1 MSSKEIIALVTG
13 GSRGIGRAISVRLSD
28 SGAFVF
34 INYHQNEKAAAETL
48 RIIRDKGGDGEI
60 CRFDVSDFTATQ
72 ESIQSII
79 DTKGTIDILVN
90 NAAVSIDGLFV
101 RTKEQDWDNIIDTN
115 LKGTF
120 NCCRAVTRHMMKQRS
135 GRIVNIS
142 SVVAEV
148 GNAGQTLYSAS
159 KAGVLGLTKSLARE
173 LGPRNIC
180 VNAVAPGYI
189 ETDMTDSLSEENRA
203 KIIRQIPLSRP
214 GTPEDVAGAVAF
226 LVSGDADYITGHVI
240 RVGGGIYS

>member
-1 MSSKEIIALVTG
+1 MMLKETIALVTG
-13 GSRGIGRAISVRLSD
+13 GSRGIGRAISVRLSA

-34 INYHQNEKAAAETL
+34 INYHQNKKAAAETL
-48 RIIRDKGGDGEI
+48 RIIQDKGGNGEI
-60 CRFDVSDFTATQ
+60 GRFDVSDFTATQ
-72 ESIQSII
+72 EAIRNIVK
-79 DTKGTIDILVN
+79 TKGTIDILVN

-101 RTKEQDWDNIIDTN
+101 RTKEQDWNHIIDTN

-120 NCCRAVTRHMMKQRS
+120 NCCRAVTKHMMKQRS

-142 SVVAEV
+142 SVVAES

-159 KAGVLGLTKSLARE
+159 KAGILGLTKSLARE

-180 VNAVAPGYI
+180 VNAVAPGFI
-189 ETDMTDSLSEENRA
+189 DTDMTGSLSEENRA
-203 KIIRQIPLSRP
+203 KIISQIPLSRP

-226 LVSGDADYITGHVI
+226 LVSRDADYITGHVI
-240 RVGGGIYS
+240 SVCGGIYT

>member
-1 MSSKEIIALVTG
+1 MSSEETIALVTG
-13 GSRGIGRAISVRLSD
+13 GSRGIGRAISVRLSE

-48 RIIRDKGGDGEI
+48 RIIQDKGGNGKI

-72 ESIQSII
+72 EAIRDIL
-79 DTKGTIDILVN
+79 DTKGPIDILVN

-101 RTKEQDWDNIIDTN
+101 RTKEKDWNNIIDTN

-120 NCCRAVTRHMMKQRS
+120 NCCRAVIKHMMKQRS

-142 SVVAEV
+142 SVVAEG

-159 KAGVLGLTKSLARE
+159 KAGILGLTKSLARE

-180 VNAVAPGYI
+180 VNAVAPGFI
-189 ETDMTDSLSEENRA
+189 KTDMTDSLPEENRA
-203 KIIRQIPLSRP
+203 NIISQIPLSRP
-214 GTPEDVAGAVAF
+214 GTPEDVAGVVAL
-226 LVSGDADYITGHVI
+226 LVSRDADYITGQIIQVC
-240 RVGGGIYS
+240 GGIYT

>member
-1 MSSKEIIALVTG
+1 MSSEETIALVTG

-48 RIIRDKGGDGEI
+48 RIIRDKGGDGKI

-72 ESIQSII
+72 VAIRNIL

-90 NAAVSIDGLFV
+90 NAAVSTDGLFV
-101 RTKEQDWDNIIDTN
+101 RTKEKDWNKIIDTN

-120 NCCRAVTRHMMKQRS
+120 NCCRAVIKHMMKQRS

-142 SVVAEV
+142 SVVAEG

-159 KAGVLGLTKSLARE
+159 KAGILGLTKSLARE

-180 VNAVAPGYI
+180 VNAVTPGFI

-203 KIIRQIPLSRP
+203 DIISQIPLSRP
-214 GTPEDVAGAVAF
+214 GTPEDVAGVVAF
-226 LVSGDADYITGHVI
+226 LVSRDADYITGQII
-240 RVGGGIYS
+240 RVCGGIYT

>member
-1 MSSKEIIALVTG
+1 MSSKKTIALVTG

-34 INYHQNEKAAAETL
+34 INYHHNEKAAAETL

-72 ESIQSII
+72 EAIRNII
-79 DTKGTIDILVN
+79 EKKGTIDILVN
-90 NAAVSIDGLFV
+90 NAAVSVDGLFV
-101 RTKEQDWDNIIDTN
+101 RATEQDWNDTIDTN

-142 SVVAEV
+142 SVVAEG

-159 KAGVLGLTKSLARE
+159 KAGILGLTKSLARE
-173 LGPRNIC
+173 LGPRNIR
-180 VNAVAPGYI
+180 VNAVAPGFI

-203 KIIRQIPLSRP
+203 KIISQIPLSRP

-226 LVSGDADYITGHVI
+226 LVSMDADYITGQVI
-240 RVGGGIYS
+240 RVCGGIYT